1 MYLPESFNESDRER
15 ILELMDQYGFATLV
29 SWTGADRHLPEP
41 MVSHL
46 PLLVERRPDGP
57 VLVGHFARA
66 NPHARLC
73 DGQTPALAIFWGPH
87 AYISPSW
94 YETTPAV
101 PTWNYVVAHIHG
113 RPAPV
118 DGDATRDIVARQ
130 VENHERSRDARWSA
144 ALLPPEFLG
153 NQLQAIVGFRMSID
167 RIEAKFK
174 LGQNRTSADRAGT
187 FAGLEREPDA
197 ASRELAAFAR
207 RYWARKSGPG

>member
-1 MYLPESFNESDRER
+1 MFLPESFREPDRELVLDL
-15 ILELMDQYGFATLV
+15 IEEYPFATLIT
-29 SWTGADRHLPEP
+29 WTNAGGPLREP

-46 PLLVERRPDGP
+46 PLLVERRPEGP
-57 VLVGHFARA
+57 VILGHFARA
-66 NPHARLC
+66 NPHAKLC
-73 DGQTPALAIFWGPH
+73 DGATPALAIFWGPH

-174 LGQNRTSADRAGT
+174 LGQNRTDADRAGT
-187 FAGLEREPDA
+187 FDGLEREPDA

-207 RYWARKSGPG
+207 RYYARKEGKR

>member
-101 PTWNYVVAHIHG
+101 PTWNYVVVHAHG
-113 RPAPV
+113 RPV
-118 DGDATRDIVARQ
+118 LVGDDATGDIVDRLVQRYEQARATPWAG
-130 VENHERSRDARWSA
+130 D
-144 ALLPPEFLG
+144 LPADFRAD
-153 NQLQAIVGFRMSID
+153 QMQAIVGFRMPVD